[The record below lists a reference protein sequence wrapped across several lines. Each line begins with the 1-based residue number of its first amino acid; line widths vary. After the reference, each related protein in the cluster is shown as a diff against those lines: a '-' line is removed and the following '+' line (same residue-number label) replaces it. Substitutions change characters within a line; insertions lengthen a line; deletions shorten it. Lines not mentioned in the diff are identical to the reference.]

1 MSIISNLINKKS
13 LIHSL
18 SASIFVSLAS
28 TAVHAEGIST
38 HVLDIANGVGK
49 ADVPVTL
56 SMQDNN
62 DSWTEIGSAMTAE
75 NGRVESFGENAA
87 IEEGVYKLTFDMSD
101 DMSDDM
107 SADEAFFPEIDV
119 VFNVENPDE
128 HYHVPVIVS
137 PYGYSTYRGN

>member
-1 MSIISNLINKKS
+1 MSIISNLIDKNR
-13 LIHSL
+13 LIQSL

-38 HVLDIANGVGK
+38 HVLDIENGVGR

-56 SMQDNN
+56 FMQDDN
-62 DSWTEIGSAMTAE
+62 DSWTDIGSAMTGE
-75 NGRVESFGENAA
+75 NGRVESFGEDVAV
-87 IEEGVYKLTFDMSD
+87 EEGVYKLTFDMSD
-101 DMSDDM
+101 D
-107 SADEAFFPEIDV
+107 EKAFYPEINV
-119 VFNVENPDE
+119 VFSVEDPEE